1 MDWSREYDMYSMRD
15 HVDVDLRGVRLKNIT
30 VTVEDNGTEQRVRD
44 KIKELGL
51 EKEAEGLSLIDKALI
66 QVQID
71 VLQEVVSA

>member
-30 VTVEDNGTEQRVRD
+30 VTLEDNGTEQRVRD